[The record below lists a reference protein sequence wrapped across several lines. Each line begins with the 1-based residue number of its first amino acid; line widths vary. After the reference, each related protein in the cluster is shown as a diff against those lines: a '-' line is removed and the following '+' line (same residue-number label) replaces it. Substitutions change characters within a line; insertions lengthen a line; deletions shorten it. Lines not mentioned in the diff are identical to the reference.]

1 MHYLLLGI
9 GILIGIYGLYRFFLQ
24 AEVKQIVTLLIV
36 TVFTVL
42 CAALFFLA
50 VTGRL
55 PAALGLLAALWPF
68 AAALWHRKHRKAQ
81 PQSASSSAGP
91 MTRKDA
97 LEVLGLKEGA
107 SDEQIQ
113 EAYKTL
119 IKKNHPDQQ
128 GSEWLAARINQ
139 ARDLLLKKQAP
150 AGEP

>member
-1 MHYLLLGI
+1 MAKVEATVTRTFRTAIRCGEDFI
-9 GILIGIYGLYRFFLQ
+9 TI
-24 AEVKQIVTLLIV
+24 EETIV
-36 TVFTVL
+36 
-42 CAALFFLA
+42 
-50 VTGRL
+50 L
-55 PAALGLLAALWPF
+55 PA
-68 AAALWHRKHRKAQ
+68 
-81 PQSASSSAGP
+81 
-91 MTRKDA
+91 
-97 LEVLGLKEGA
+97 GA